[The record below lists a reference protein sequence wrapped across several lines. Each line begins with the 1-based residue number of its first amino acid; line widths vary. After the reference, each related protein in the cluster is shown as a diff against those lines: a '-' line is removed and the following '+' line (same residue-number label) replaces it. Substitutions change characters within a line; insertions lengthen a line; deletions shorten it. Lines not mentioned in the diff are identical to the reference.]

1 MNDRRAPLL
10 NAFDKIRLKPCVVG
24 DCVAD
29 RLAAD
34 ARVEEIRKERTRMIS
49 PDSQLR
55 YVTPVEAG
63 LQSQLGLCAVFIQSR
78 HGKPAVRG
86 HVLRV
91 LHRDKAIGIAR
102 ISHNDH
108 ANIRSCISGD
118 RFALRGK
125 DLSIAAQEIL
135 ALHSRLAGHASHE
148 QCPIR
153 AAKTLVEIHR
163 GNDFSQ
169 KGKRTVLEFHHNAFQ
184 RRERDRNFNEM
195 EIDRL
200 IRPDPAAMRGRSE

>member
-1 MNDRRAPLL
+1 MANQRLEGTSF
-10 NAFDKIRLKPCVVG
+10 AFFIAIRQLVLQGFPTTTT
-24 DCVAD
+24 
-29 RLAAD
+29 RTSEAA
-34 ARVEEIRKERTRMIS
+34 
-49 PDSQLR
+49 
-55 YVTPVEAG
+55 
-63 LQSQLGLCAVFIQSR
+63 F
-78 HGKPAVRG
+78 
-86 HVLRV
+86 
-91 LHRDKAIGIAR
+91 
-102 ISHNDH
+102 
-108 ANIRSCISGD
+108 SGD

-125 DLSIAAQEIL
+125 DLSVDAQEIL

-148 QCPIR
+148 QCPIH